1 MSKRLITNN
10 HSANTLFKK
19 IIYYFFIIFLTYFAI
34 HFSEKNY
41 TQLDKIRT
49 QTFKNFNF
57 LTKIASI
64 PFLPLKA
71 FQNKEEVI
79 LSTIIL
85 EKTFWE
91 INVQKENLLLSE
103 LKTLKKTIF
112 DFNLTRY
119 NLIFINP
126 KYYSSTGF
134 LTDVIFNSNTLS
146 EAELESIK
154 PNFAVISEKG
164 LYGRISSVAG
174 SKISI
179 ISIFNILSRIPVYTK
194 TSKVYGIASGNGNE
208 IFFIHPND
216 DEKKLLEGEVVF
228 TSEENDLIISDIPFG
243 KLQYSK
249 GKYRIIPFS
258 KTRPAVLGIINKN

>member
-1 MSKRLITNN
+1 MSKRLIKNN
-10 HSANTLFKK
+10 RSIKTLFKK
-19 IIYYFFIIFLTYFAI
+19 IIYYFCFIFLTYFTI
-34 HFSEKNY
+34 NFSEKHY
-41 TQLDKIRT
+41 TQLEQART
-49 QTFKNFNF
+49 QAFKNSNF
-57 LTKIASI
+57 LFKIVSF
-64 PFLPLKA
+64 PFLPLQI
-71 FQNKEEVI
+71 FHNKEEVI
-79 LSTIIL
+79 FSTILL

-91 INVQKENLLLSE
+91 INLQKENLLLSE
-103 LKTLKKTIF
+103 LKMLKKTIF
-112 DFNLTRY
+112 DFNLSRY

-146 EAELESIK
+146 EAELENVK
-154 PNFAVISEKG
+154 PNFAVISDKG

-174 SKISI
+174 AKISI

-208 IFFIHPND
+208 IFFIYPND

-249 GKYRIIPFS
+249 GKYHIIPFS
-258 KTRPAVLGIINKN
+258 KTRPTVLGIINKN